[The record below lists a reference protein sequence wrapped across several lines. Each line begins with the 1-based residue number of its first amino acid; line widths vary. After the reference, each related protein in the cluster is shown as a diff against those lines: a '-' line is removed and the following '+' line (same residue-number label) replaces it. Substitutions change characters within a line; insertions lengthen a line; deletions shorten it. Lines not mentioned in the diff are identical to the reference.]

1 MHICASEIEIKRDNH
16 PLRNQGIIEGSF
28 FNTKIFFFFIFR
40 VASSLT
46 FIPFV
51 VGPRSPNGLEQQQ
64 QAEATWKA
72 QYDEAPMALGAL
84 LAINVADMIEQ
95 GKCLK
100 REIAGLYPDVDDRIC
115 ENYGLLLAMAS
126 EVK

>member
-1 MHICASEIEIKRDNH
+1 M
-16 PLRNQGIIEGSF
+16 
-28 FNTKIFFFFIFR
+28 
-40 VASSLT
+40 
-46 FIPFV
+46 
-51 VGPRSPNGLEQQQ
+51 GPRSPNGLEQQQ

-72 QYDEAPMALGAL
+72 RYDEAPMALGAL
-84 LAINVADMIEQ
+84 LAINDVIEQ